1 MLLPLPP
8 EEGGEA
14 LLPPLPLPR
23 ALSTLCCAFWS
34 ALPRPVPPCSRARRG
49 ARSSA
54 EAGPAEAKRNAA
66 ATARRAKA
74 AAARTRERAIVFL
87 LLLLLWVLCGFGEV
101 RLSGAA
107 KGGVVSEERKGR
119 RRKRE
124 GERVTR
130 KVRSPSS
137 HARLLALC
145 SCAHRS
151 NFQCDK
157 APLEKHFRPAFLIS
171 IPTGSGII
179 SAKSNPQREKSLWR
193 ARKQKKRVRGGSTSR
208 GKSRRRGRRHLSL
221 SRARAARSATPPRS
235 IRPDWDRKR
244 SRLCSQRRIRGQT

>member
-1 MLLPLPP
+1 MSAAGGGGGGGALLAGAGGGAALSAGGGGGGGGEGALALLLPLPP

-130 KVRSPSS
+130 KVRS
-137 HARLLALC
+137 
-145 SCAHRS
+145 
-151 NFQCDK
+151 
-157 APLEKHFRPAFLIS
+157 
-171 IPTGSGII
+171 
-179 SAKSNPQREKSLWR
+179 
-193 ARKQKKRVRGGSTSR
+193 
-208 GKSRRRGRRHLSL
+208 LSL
-221 SRARAARSATPPRS
+221 KPCPASRSLLLRPS
-235 IRPDWDRKR
+235 IEFSMR
-244 SRLCSQRRIRGQT
+244 

>member
-1 MLLPLPP
+1 MLAGAGGGAALSAGGGGGGGEGALALLLPLPP

-130 KVRSPSS
+130 KVRS
-137 HARLLALC
+137 
-145 SCAHRS
+145 
-151 NFQCDK
+151 
-157 APLEKHFRPAFLIS
+157 
-171 IPTGSGII
+171 
-179 SAKSNPQREKSLWR
+179 
-193 ARKQKKRVRGGSTSR
+193 
-208 GKSRRRGRRHLSL
+208 LSL
-221 SRARAARSATPPRS
+221 KPCPASRSLLSRPS
-235 IRPDWDRKR
+235 IEFSMR
-244 SRLCSQRRIRGQT
+244 